1 MTKTKKIGTRIDT
14 IVFNTFVVL
23 GIILATFVIFTEKQL
38 GEKPKNWRDLL
49 L

>member
-1 MTKTKKIGTRIDT
+1 MAKTKKIGETIGN

-23 GIILATFVIFTEKQL
+23 GIIAATFVIFTEKQL